1 MTFLPIDKLQ
11 VGMMLDRDV
20 YLYGSKASEVLMLKA
35 GRVLTESYINQ
46 LYELEI
52 PGVYIHSS
60 EKKEII
66 IKAPAPV
73 NQELKQ
79 EAVTSIEQVFGM
91 FYQSSNNIS
100 INNISKTMSVS
111 KKLVNALK
119 NNVEAKLSI
128 ENLKLYDDYT
138 YNHSLGVSML
148 SIAIGLSLGLKTNDL
163 YELGL
168 CALLHDVGKVAVPID
183 IIAKPAKL
191 TYDEFEIV
199 KQHPAK
205 GAEFF
210 LKHNLTSPKI
220 CAGILTHHEK
230 YDGSGYPN
238 GLRGEEIPLFGRIIS
253 IADVYDA
260 LTSVRPYRQPSSP
273 SEAIEYIM
281 GFSGKAFDI
290 MIVKAF
296 LRKVAPYPIGACVK
310 LSNEQ
315 IAIIVKQNE
324 SQPLRPFIRL
334 INQPD
339 DILDL
344 FRRRD
349 LQNIVIDNICKIST
363 TEL

>member
-1 MTFLPIDKLQ
+1 MTFVPIDKLR

-20 YLYGSKASEVLMLKA
+20 YLYGCKTSEILMLKA
-35 GRVLTESYINQ
+35 GQVLTESYINQ

-52 PGVYIHSS
+52 LGVYVHSS
-60 EKKEII
+60 EKKEIV
-66 IKAPAPV
+66 KAPSPID
-73 NQELKQ
+73 QELKQ
-79 EAVTSIEQVFGM
+79 EAVSSLEQIFEM
-91 FYQSSNNIS
+91 FDQPAKNIS
-100 INNISKTMSVS
+100 IKSINKTMSVS

-119 NNVEAKLSI
+119 NNAEAKLSI

-138 YNHSLGVSML
+138 YNHSLGVSL
-148 SIAIGLSLGLKTNDL
+148 ISIAIGLSLGLKTNDL

-191 TYDEFEIV
+191 THDEFEIV
-199 KQHPAK
+199 KQHPEK

-210 LKHNLTSPKI
+210 LNHNLTNQKI

-230 YDGSGYPN
+230 YDGTGYPH
-238 GLRGEEIPLFGRIIS
+238 GLFGEEIPLFGRIIS

-296 LRKVAPYPIGACVK
+296 LRKVAPYPIGSCVK

-315 IAIIVKQNE
+315 IAVIVEQNE
-324 SQPLRPFIRL
+324 SQPLRPVIRFI
-334 INQPD
+334 NKPD
-339 DILDL
+339 ETLDL

-349 LQNIVIDNICKIST
+349 LQNIVIDHICNIST
-363 TEL
+363 AEL